1 MPAPDPTA
9 GLSTP
14 QGPKPDRAGK
24 PVPEGI
30 AAVLVLVRI
39 LLEYGRH
46 LAETLEHRAAARS
59 FSVIARYFGT
69 ARVPFLLARL
79 SRGILRAMALER
91 VLLARAA
98 RRPARTAGIPH
109 PGAA

>member
-1 MPAPDPTA
+1 MPTPDPTA
-9 GLSTP
+9 DLPTP
-14 QGPKPDRAGK
+14 QGPQPDRAGK

-46 LAETLEHRAAARS
+46 LAATLEHRATARS
-59 FSVIARYFGT
+59 FSVIAQFFGT
-69 ARVPFLLARL
+69 AQVPAILARIA
-79 SRGILRAMALER
+79 RGILRATALEH